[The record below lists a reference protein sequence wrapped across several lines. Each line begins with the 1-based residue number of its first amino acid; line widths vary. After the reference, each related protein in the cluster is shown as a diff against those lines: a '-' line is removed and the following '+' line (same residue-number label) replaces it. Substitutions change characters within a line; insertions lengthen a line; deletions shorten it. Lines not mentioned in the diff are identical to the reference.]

1 MDNLVLSFTFLINMV
16 FQFFVSFVFWVC
28 GMLDCCRIT
37 SRLLQDYHHQKLMQM
52 CYDKNFI
59 LNLNLKLFQSQ

>member
-1 MDNLVLSFTFLINMV
+1 MDNLVLSFIFLINMV

-37 SRLLQDYHHQKLMQM
+37 SRFYKVIIFL
-52 CYDKNFI
+52 FI
-59 LNLNLKLFQSQ
+59 YILRFSLIAY

>member
-1 MDNLVLSFTFLINMV
+1 MDNLVVSFMFLINMV

-37 SRLLQDYHHQKLMQM
+37 LRLLQDYHHQKLM
-52 CYDKNFI
+52 
-59 LNLNLKLFQSQ
+59 

>member
-1 MDNLVLSFTFLINMV
+1 MDNLVVSFMFLINMV

-37 SRLLQDYHHQKLMQM
+37 SRLSSSEINVEFHLLP
-52 CYDKNFI
+52 
-59 LNLNLKLFQSQ
+59 LSLWLVRGAL